1 MKYVVRLTMLV
12 CFCLLLAQQAQAAG
26 KTFTVQPFEVHAQ
39 GQGHLSKAVAATLSS
54 RLASSGEASPVA
66 QGADYV
72 ISGTV
77 TVLGNDSTLHAV
89 VRSKTGKA
97 WSRDVQGPLSNLTAS
112 VNSLAAAIATEAM
125 GLSLRPALQN
135 NTARAAQNPNGIV
148 MNDDGKQPAEYYLN
162 PQFRYQGGSQ
172 NDNSRLHSQKLPFD
186 IVDMA
191 VGDFNK
197 DGKNEVAVLGEH
209 KLHMFRMDGAK
220 LTPLGETTV
229 SMSDNCFSLR
239 AIDLDK
245 NGSKELIVVAYGAE
259 DGRAA
264 SYTYSFASGK
274 FAQFCK
280 KSDWF
285 LSVVKL
291 PPYYEDTVV
300 GQAWDP
306 ARLLRPGV
314 FIMKV
319 AGGQYVKS
327 TRIALPDGAK
337 LFGINWM
344 RPGAKENADKL
355 LMFNDM
361 ERLKV
366 YSSKN
371 ALLHTTDDA
380 YSGSAAGIDF
390 YKRMQGLNVNKSAE
404 IADRYFAPMRI
415 INFMDAQGDSIVLLN
430 HPIST
435 ASMIFSRYRYF
446 PQGEIHAVYWD
457 GVGLALKWKTRRIK
471 GSVASIDMADVNND
485 GTMDLVVGVNTS
497 PSLGVGSRTSMV
509 LAYPLDFSMSKAN
522 TPQDVSDIES
532 N

>member
-26 KTFTVQPFEVHAQ
+26 KTFTVLPFEVNAQ
-39 GQGHLSKAVAATLSS
+39 GQGHLSKAVAATLTS
-54 RLASSGEASPVA
+54 RLASSGEASPVSK
-66 QGADYV
+66 GADYV

-77 TVLGNDSTLHAV
+77 SVLGNDSTVHAV
-89 VRSKTGKA
+89 VRSKAGKE

-112 VNSLAAAIATEAM
+112 VNTLAAAIASEAM
-125 GLSLRPALQN
+125 GLRARPAS
-135 NTARAAQNPNGIV
+135 TAGAAPAGSPNGIV

-172 NDNSRLHSQKLPFD
+172 NDNSRLHSQKLPFGM
-186 IVDMA
+186 VDMA

-197 DGKNEVAVLGEH
+197 DGKNEVAVLSDH
-209 KLHMFRMDGAK
+209 KLYMFRMDGAK

-245 NGSKELIVVAYGAE
+245 NGSKELIVVAYGEE

-264 SYTYSFASGK
+264 SYTYSFAGGK
-274 FAQFCK
+274 FTQFCK

-306 ARLLRPGV
+306 ARLMRPGV
-314 FIMKV
+314 YIMKV
-319 AGGQYVKS
+319 SGGQYVKGS
-327 TRIALPDGAK
+327 RIALPDGAK

-344 RPGAKENADKL
+344 RPGSKENADKL

-366 YSSKN
+366 YSAKN

-380 YSGSAAGIDF
+380 YSGSAAGIDY

-430 HPIST
+430 HPVST

-485 GTMDLVVGVNTS
+485 GIADLVVGVNTS

-522 TPQDVSDIES
+522 TPQDMSDIEG